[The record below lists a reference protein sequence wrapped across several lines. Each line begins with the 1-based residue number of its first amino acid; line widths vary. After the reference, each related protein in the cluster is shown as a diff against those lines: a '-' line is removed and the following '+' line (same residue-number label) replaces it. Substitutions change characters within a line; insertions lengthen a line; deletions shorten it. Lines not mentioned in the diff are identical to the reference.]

1 MQASF
6 TRDREHWAYKRHCRR
21 LAAAAAQLAAAHVT
35 VLTETANEALNG
47 LQAEF
52 ERVLR
57 TSLEA
62 VGRRDDR
69 LYIKSLQ
76 KQLECAHE
84 RFRKL

>member
-1 MQASF
+1 
-6 TRDREHWAYKRHCRR
+6 
-21 LAAAAAQLAAAHVT
+21 

-52 ERVLR
+52 ETVLR

-62 VGRRDDR
+62 VGRSDDQ

-76 KQLECAHE
+76 LECAHQ
-84 RFRKL
+84 RFRNLWQP